1 MALSP
6 EEIENRTFT
15 VRANGYDRAEVE
27 QFLAEIARMVRGG
40 APAGSADDATIG
52 GQVSAI
58 LERARSNADEI
69 TAEAMR
75 IRSEADAHAAQVG
88 LNPTSSAIPTADAA
102 GLDGNAVARLEEQHA
117 KFADLLAAEQD
128 LLRRIEKAA
137 TTIESSLAEPAGR
150 VAAINYVPPSID
162 RADPDDAA
170 ASAAAAV
177 GGHPENAD
185 LAITSDTSVSA
196 PPPSAA
202 TVDTD
207 LTDTVFAPAPVTG
220 TTTPPEVEAGFDLAP
235 QMSEDL
241 VTDKTT
247 ELLDGVLDDV
257 MGSILGD
264 KETP

>member
-1 MALSP
+1 MTLSP

-27 QFLAEIARMVRGG
+27 QFLAEIARLIRNDAVTDG
-40 APAGSADDATIG
+40 PDDSSIG

-58 LERARSNADEI
+58 LERARANADEI

-75 IRSEADAHAAQVG
+75 IRSEADAHAASVG
-88 LNPTSSAIPTADAA
+88 LEPSSSGSLTV
-102 GLDGNAVARLEEQHA
+102 DGASPDSDAVARLEEQHA
-117 KFADLLAAEQD
+117 QFADLLAAEQE
-128 LLRRIEKAA
+128 LLRRIERAA
-137 TTIESSLAEPAGR
+137 TSIESSLAEPAGR
-150 VAAINYVPPSID
+150 LSSIDYVPPSID
-162 RADPDDAA
+162 RANPDVAA
-170 ASAAAAV
+170 AAAAAV
-177 GGHPENAD
+177 GAQPDSASSTVTANATD
-185 LAITSDTSVSA
+185 AA
-196 PPPSAA
+196 PDQASAA
-202 TVDTD
+202 DATPSDE
-207 LTDTVFAPAPVTG
+207 LFAPAPVTG
-220 TTTPPEVEAGFDLAP
+220 TTTPPDVEAGFELAP